1 ENEQEADSASEDGVE
16 DEETSDVTKE
26 DEEED
31 SEVSED
37 SEDETEGTEDTS
49 DGNSESESSSTNE
62 EEDASDESIEEGNET
77 DEEEAN
83 EADDKVEA
91 DEESELEI
99 QATADEDLNLN
110 EVYGSAS
117 GEITYDIEK
126 GYYTLDLR
134 AGFSNYTSSQD
145 IKGKWVTFTLPDG
158 VNVADDLPN
167 GVTSVYIAGKT
178 GIAVK
183 VPDIEGIGSETVQ
196 KQIPL
201 TGEDTDND
209 PVYNLYMVDVDVD
222 AGQYE
227 EIGQVN
233 A

>member
-1 ENEQEADSASEDGVE
+1 
-16 DEETSDVTKE
+16 
-26 DEEED
+26 
-31 SEVSED
+31 
-37 SEDETEGTEDTS
+37 
-49 DGNSESESSSTNE
+49 
-62 EEDASDESIEEGNET
+62 
-77 DEEEAN
+77 
-83 EADDKVEA
+83 
-91 DEESELEI
+91 
-99 QATADEDLNLN
+99 
-110 EVYGSAS
+110 
-117 GEITYDIEK
+117 K

-233 A
+233 AQRDIDFSVMDENPALELSGSINGTASFNEERGK